1 VFIKPKQLFQ
11 RSGLSVFFISYLDFN
26 RVLRRSY
33 VMNVVTMKGEVP
45 LRSLEK
51 TGKRVMNH
59 LPWLIELMRKRAK
72 TDEEIC
78 TTYPL

>member
-1 VFIKPKQLFQ
+1 
-11 RSGLSVFFISYLDFN
+11 
-26 RVLRRSY
+26 
-33 VMNVVTMKGEVP
+33 MNVVTMKGEVP

-72 TDEEIC
+72 GSYGNNLMILAREDSYRGHSKSDSLIMLFP
-78 TTYPL
+78 YVPLGI